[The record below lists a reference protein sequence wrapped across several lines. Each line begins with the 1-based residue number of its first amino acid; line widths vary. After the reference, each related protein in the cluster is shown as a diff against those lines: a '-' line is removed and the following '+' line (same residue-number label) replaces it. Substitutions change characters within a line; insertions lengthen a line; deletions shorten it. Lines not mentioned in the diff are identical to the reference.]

1 MKHLIP
7 LACGLL
13 LALISP
19 AAAQNPPGFK
29 ELKIG
34 DPAPDFK
41 LIGIDDKMM
50 TLADFKD
57 TKLLAVL
64 FTSAHCPVSH
74 AAVPRLIKLFGEM
87 KDKGFDV
94 VAINPNHPD
103 GLRPDELGYS
113 KYGDSFEEMKPYA
126 KERASRF
133 PISMTATRSPW
144 PWHTAASPR
153 LTCSFSMPTANSATR
168 AGSTIAALPGEEDVT
183 KPDLR
188 NAVVALLRRQNRAGR
203 GHQAHRLLDQVADEE
218 GCRCQGRREMG
229 EAAGFHRRSM
239 PTGVKKLRA
248 NDTKKY
254 RLINMWS
261 TTCAPCV
268 EEFPALMKVSRRM
281 GLRPFELVTIST
293 DLPQDKEKAEA
304 FLKKFGA
311 GLPPHL
317 NRDCAEKGAPLTA
330 TCSRKPRMDRSS
342 RRSIPNG
349 KGPQPHTIFL
359 KPGGEVG
366 FRHTGMLTE
375 EQLTGKGDRCDDTLL
390 SPGTMRPFLALLA
403 AILVTPSPA
412 GAESRVLDA
421 ADFGTVGDGIHD
433 DGPAVL
439 KMIDAAKQSGQPATL
454 RFARGKNY
462 HLKTGRERYAFPVE
476 GVSNLTIDGGGSLF
490 TVDSGIRFMRAV
502 GSKHLVVSDLQVDY
516 SPLPFADGV
525 IVAKDAAAGS
535 IDVMVDESFALPP
548 GGGPTKQDG
557 EQAFF
562 AVLWHPGAYSE
573 AGDPYF
579 TRHHFFLREIAGA
592 GPDRIVRLISSD
604 EKIAN
609 LIHSIRLN
617 EWQCSIPVRGIAH
630 CFGPGPN
637 ILIEKC
643 TDVAFTRV
651 DVWSAPWFAFT
662 VIDND
667 GSLVFKNVNIRPKPG
682 TRRMTSSWRD
692 GFHIKNNTASL
703 LWDGCTLQGMNDD
716 AFNISCHT
724 SRIRKILTPT
734 RIEISQNYPLGIA
747 RMRAGDTLRFYHTG
761 RGVDPGSAR
770 IVRADYAK
778 PVFTLE
784 LDQGNPRT

>member
-1 MKHLIP
+1 
-7 LACGLL
+7 
-13 LALISP
+13 
-19 AAAQNPPGFK
+19 
-29 ELKIG
+29 
-34 DPAPDFK
+34 
-41 LIGIDDKMM
+41 
-50 TLADFKD
+50 
-57 TKLLAVL
+57 
-64 FTSAHCPVSH
+64 
-74 AAVPRLIKLFGEM
+74 
-87 KDKGFDV
+87 
-94 VAINPNHPD
+94 
-103 GLRPDELGYS
+103 
-113 KYGDSFEEMKPYA
+113 
-126 KERASRF
+126 
-133 PISMTATRSPW
+133 
-144 PWHTAASPR
+144 
-153 LTCSFSMPTANSATR
+153 
-168 AGSTIAALPGEEDVT
+168 
-183 KPDLR
+183 
-188 NAVVALLRRQNRAGR
+188 
-203 GHQAHRLLDQVADEE
+203 
-218 GCRCQGRREMG
+218 
-229 EAAGFHRRSM
+229 
-239 PTGVKKLRA
+239 
-248 NDTKKY
+248 
-254 RLINMWS
+254 
-261 TTCAPCV
+261 
-268 EEFPALMKVSRRM
+268 
-281 GLRPFELVTIST
+281 
-293 DLPQDKEKAEA
+293 
-304 FLKKFGA
+304 
-311 GLPPHL
+311 
-317 NRDCAEKGAPLTA
+317 
-330 TCSRKPRMDRSS
+330 
-342 RRSIPNG
+342 
-349 KGPQPHTIFL
+349 
-359 KPGGEVG
+359 
-366 FRHTGMLTE
+366 
-375 EQLTGKGDRCDDTLL
+375 
-390 SPGTMRPFLALLA
+390 MRPFLALLA

-662 VIDND
+662 VLDND

-747 RMRAGDTLRFYHTG
+747 RMRPGDTLRFYHTG

-784 LDQGNPRT
+784 LDKEIPGIEAGKTLVWNESSANPKSVIRNCRVDVSSRFRSGVTIENSDFRAFCWFTGDEIETPLPSRVVVRNSSFRCGQGNPNLAISIGGPHFDGRGPTAPVMRDYLFENNRIAGDFRLADVRNARLDHNTFTDPKRAISFHNVAGIRLRGNTRRGNPVNSLDGIDAGDSTAEIVFGE